1 MASLIAT
8 DGTSFELAEG
18 ETVVGRGERQVGDPP
33 KVNLGHLPG
42 GLSVSRQHV
51 RLRQE
56 RDEWQLEVERES
68 TNDTLVD
75 GFALPRGFV
84 TPIKDGTR
92 LQLGEVVVVFRGPN
106 ASIEDVNDTL
116 ERDPVQLEAER
127 PETLLVSTAP
137 PVVPQAGPWVSR
149 LPAQSTVFEAVGVA
163 ELTRVNPFEGL
174 MVDAQTWADDQTY
187 HRAAARVHQ
196 LTSHGWGIVDGLE
209 VVISPSAPGTL
220 LVRAGVA
227 VDPLGR
233 TLLLA
238 SDTQLPVTLDADAT
252 AYITVQYAEEPIRP
266 QSAWDGEEHATRMLE
281 HARLSVQRQRPE
293 PPALELARVLV
304 TSELRDAAEP
314 TNPRPGEVD
323 LRFRERQLVRPRPN
337 LAVAQL
343 TLDLNAEPSGASDLH
358 RLGLRFVARE
368 LLQTT
373 AYRAR
378 FAGAIDLEH
387 PIPPV
392 SVVYF
397 TADGGFPPMSDA
409 QLDHLRTYLQ
419 AGGLLFADA
428 CREGSWQEF
437 AASIESV
444 AHRLDVELQ
453 PVERWHPLLLSRH
466 VLAGPPLT
474 VRGESPLL
482 EGGGIILS
490 TSDYGCA
497 WQGGPRNQPFGRER
511 IRAALELG
519 VNAAVFGQQ
528 RRHPL
533 DVLDFEA

>member
-1 MASLIAT
+1 MASLIAP

-18 ETVVGRGERQVGDPP
+18 ETLVGRGERQVGDPP

-56 RDEWQLEVERES
+56 REEWQLEVERQS

-75 GFALPRGFV
+75 GFALPKGFV

-92 LQLGEVVVVFRGPN
+92 VQLGEVVVVFRGPDG
-106 ASIEDVNDTL
+106 SSDDVNDTL
-116 ERDPVQLEAER
+116 DQDPVQTE
-127 PETLLVSTAP
+127 PEPPATLLVSTAP

-149 LPAQSTVFEAVGVA
+149 LPAQPTVFEAVGLP
-163 ELTRVNPFEGL
+163 ELTRVNAFEGL
-174 MVDAQTWADDQTY
+174 MVDAETWSDEQTY
-187 HRAAARVHQ
+187 HRAAARLHL
-196 LTSHGWGIVDGLE
+196 LTSHGWGIVEGLE
-209 VVISPSAPGTL
+209 VVISQAAPGTL

-238 SDTQLPVTLDADAT
+238 ADTQLPVSVEVDTT
-252 AYITVQYAEEPIRP
+252 AYVTIQYTEAPARP
-266 QSAWDGEEHATRMLE
+266 QSAWDGDEHATRMIE
-281 HARLSVQRQRPE
+281 RARLSVERQRPE
-293 PPALELARVLV
+293 PPALELARVIV
-304 TSELRDAAEP
+304 APELHDADEP
-314 TNPRPGEVD
+314 TNPGPGEVD

-343 TLDLNAEPSGASDLH
+343 VLAAAADPWVSPELH

-378 FAGAIDLEH
+378 WAGTVDLTR

-397 TADGGFPPMSDA
+397 TGLGGFPPFSDGA
-409 QLDHLRTYLQ
+409 ARPP
-419 AGGLLFADA
+419 AGVPRGRRDA
-428 CREGSWQEF
+428 
-437 AASIESV
+437 
-444 AHRLDVELQ
+444 
-453 PVERWHPLLLSRH
+453 
-466 VLAGPPLT
+466 
-474 VRGESPLL
+474 VRGRVS
-482 EGGGIILS
+482 
-490 TSDYGCA
+490 
-497 WQGGPRNQPFGRER
+497 
-511 IRAALELG
+511 
-519 VNAAVFGQQ
+519 
-528 RRHPL
+528 
-533 DVLDFEA
+533 

>member
-1 MASLIAT
+1 VATLIAT

-18 ETVVGRGERQVGDPP
+18 ETLVGRGERQVGDPP

-56 RDEWQLEVERES
+56 RDDWQLEVERES

-92 LQLGEVVVVFRGPN
+92 LQLGEVVVVFRGPG
-106 ASIEDVNDTL
+106 ASSDDVNDTL
-116 ERDPVQLEAER
+116 ERDPVRLETEVQE
-127 PETLLVSTAP
+127 PLLVSTAP

-149 LPAQSTVFEAVGVA
+149 LPAQSTVFDAVGVA

-174 MVDAQTWADDQTY
+174 MVDAQTWADEQMY
-187 HRAAARVHQ
+187 HRAVARVHQ
-196 LTSHGWGIVDGLE
+196 LTSHGWGVVEGLE
-209 VVISPSAPGTL
+209 VVISPGAPGTL

-227 VDPLGR
+227 IDPHGR
-233 TLLLA
+233 TLLLPT
-238 SDTQLPVTLDADAT
+238 DTQLPVAVDAEAT
-252 AYITVQYAEEPIRP
+252 AYISIQSVEEPVRP
-266 QSAWDGEEHATRMLE
+266 QSAWDGDEHATRLLE
-281 HARLSVQRQRPE
+281 RARLTVERHRPE
-293 PPALELARVLV
+293 SPAMELARVVV
-304 TSELRDAAEP
+304 TSELRDAEEP
-314 TNPRPGEVD
+314 TNPQPGEVD
-323 LRFRERQLVRPRPN
+323 LRFRERQLARPRPN

-343 TLDLNAEPSGASDLH
+343 LLDPEGEPSGASELH

-368 LLQTT
+368 LLQST

-378 FAGAIDLEH
+378 WVGTVDLEH
-387 PIPPV
+387 SIPPV
-392 SVVYF
+392 SVVYI
-397 TADGGFPPMSDA
+397 TGDGGFPPMSDA
-409 QLDHLRTYLQ
+409 QLDQLRAYLQ
-419 AGGLLFADA
+419 AGGVLFADA
-428 CREGSWQEF
+428 CREGNWQDF
-437 AASIESV
+437 AASVESV
-444 AHRLDVELQ
+444 AHHLDVELQ

-474 VRGESPLL
+474 LRDESPLL

-497 WQGGPRNQPFGRER
+497 WQGGPRNQPLGRER
-511 IRAALELG
+511 IRAALEFG
-519 VNAAVFGQQ
+519 VNVAVFGQQ